1 MDRAT
6 LSSARLRIA
15 AVAFAALTAGCAG
28 GPVSP
33 AAFAPASDSA
43 STIAVPDA
51 NPPPACKGQKNTKTY
66 AKTAAQPISSN
77 GGKLC
82 VAAFGGWG
90 GWLIYPKGASATK
103 ITLTSSTTAY
113 DPPLFPPEG
122 SLGAPIFYLQIHPA
136 NTVTFGDTIGSG
148 FGIESVHLAP
158 KKAYTVRYSTG
169 GGSLWLSFGPCYT
182 IAKKV
187 TNGGSIPNVGTRLEG
202 QKVYPSSYNVI
213 EIFSGKETTG
223 AC

>member
-1 MDRAT
+1 MDRPT
-6 LSSARLRIA
+6 LSSARLHVA
-15 AVAFAALTAGCAG
+15 AIAFAALLAGCASG
-28 GPVSP
+28 AVPTT
-33 AAFAPASDSA
+33 AIAPAGGSPFA
-43 STIAVPDA
+43 IAVPDA

-90 GWLIYPKGASATK
+90 GWLIYPKGASASK

-113 DPPLFPPEG
+113 DPPIFPPEG

-136 NTVTFGDTIGSG
+136 SAVTFGTTIGTG
-148 FGIESVHLAP
+148 FGIESIHLAP

-169 GGSLWLSFGPCYT
+169 DGSLWLSFGACYAV
-182 IAKKV
+182 AKKV

-202 QKVYPSSYNVI
+202 QKVYPSSDNVI
-213 EIFSGKETTG
+213 EIFSGKLTTG
-223 AC
+223 TC

>member
-1 MDRAT
+1 MDRPT
-6 LSSARLRIA
+6 IPSARLSIA
-15 AVAFAALTAGCAG
+15 AVAFAALLAGCTSGAIPSNAIVPAG
-28 GPVSP
+28 GS
-33 AAFAPASDSA
+33 AAA
-43 STIAVPDA
+43 IAVPNV

-66 AKTAAQPISSN
+66 AKTAAQPITGA

-90 GWLIYPKGASATK
+90 GWLIYPKGASASK

-113 DPPLFPPEG
+113 NPPLFPPVG
-122 SLGAPIFYLQIHPA
+122 SLGTPIFYLQIHPA
-136 NTVTFGDTIGSG
+136 NAVTFGDTIGSG
-148 FGIESVHLAP
+148 FGIVSVHLAP

-169 GGSLWLSFGPCYT
+169 NGSLWLSFGACYT
-182 IAKKV
+182 VAKKV

-202 QKVYPSSYNVI
+202 QKVYPTAYNVI